1 MNGFVSRLCDLD
13 GVSVPAEMLEIKVD
27 AQHIESEIE
36 ALSLRCAKESAV
48 ELAEAGDIVRCKADK
63 ESYPDGRTIL
73 IFTGTELPGA
83 QEAAAAALGKRAG
96 DVFTAQLAGKTAEL
110 CVESVIR
117 RTPVEI
123 SDALIASLGIE
134 GADSV
139 ESYRAYLTEKAEGEQ
154 KLERGKMIMRYL
166 MDALVNGSEYSYDE
180 GEMQDHVEK
189 TKTEWPQPEGVTE
202 EMVVESIVYQCKQ
215 MWVAEAFCRQQ
226 GIEVGQ
232 TEIEQMADQFAEMM
246 QLMGEAVPERGEL
259 LEMARG
265 ELCLTPLFEHISRL
279 IEQKFGG

>member
-1 MNGFVSRLCDLD
+1 MNGFVSRLCELD
-13 GVSVPAEMLEIKVD
+13 SVSVPAEMLEVKID

-36 ALSLRCAKESAV
+36 ALSLRCAKESTV
-48 ELAEAGDIVRCKADK
+48 ELAETGDLVRCRADK

-73 IFTGTELPGA
+73 IFTGTELPA
-83 QEAAAAALGKRAG
+83 AKEAAAAALGKRAG
-96 DVFTAQLAGKTAEL
+96 DVFSAELAGKTVQL
-110 CVESVIR
+110 CVETVIR
-117 RTPVEI
+117 RTPVEVN
-123 SDALIASLGIE
+123 DALIASLDIE
-134 GADSV
+134 GVDSV
-139 ESYRAYLTEKAEGEQ
+139 EAYRSYLNAKAEGEQ

-166 MDALVNGSEYSYDE
+166 MDALINGSEYSYDE
-180 GEMQDHVEK
+180 DEMQAYVEK
-189 TKTEWPQPEGVTE
+189 TKAERPQPEGVTE

-215 MWVAEAFCRQQ
+215 MWVAEAFCRRQ

-265 ELCLTPLFEHISRL
+265 ELCLTPLFEHINSL

>member
-1 MNGFVSRLCDLD
+1 MNGFVSRLCELD
-13 GVSVPAEMLEIKVD
+13 SVSVPAEMLEVKID

-36 ALSLRCAKESAV
+36 ALSLRCAKESTV
-48 ELAEAGDIVRCKADK
+48 ELAETGDLVRCRADK

-73 IFTGTELPGA
+73 IFTGTELPA
-83 QEAAAAALGKRAG
+83 AKEAAAAALGKRAG
-96 DVFTAQLAGKTAEL
+96 DVFSAELAGKTVQL
-110 CVESVIR
+110 CVETVIR
-117 RTPVEI
+117 RTPVEVN
-123 SDALIASLGIE
+123 DALIASLDIE
-134 GADSV
+134 GVDSV
-139 ESYRAYLTEKAEGEQ
+139 EAYRGYLNSKAEGEQ

-166 MDALVNGSEYSYDE
+166 MDALINGSEYSYDE
-180 GEMQDHVEK
+180 GEMQAYVEK
-189 TKTEWPQPEGVTE
+189 TKAERPQPEGVTE
-202 EMVVESIVYQCKQ
+202 EMVVESIIYQCKQ
-215 MWVAEAFCRQQ
+215 MWVAEAFCRRQ

-265 ELCLTPLFEHISRL
+265 ELCLTPLFEHINSL

>member
-13 GVSVPAEMLEIKVD
+13 GVSVPAEMLELKID
-27 AQHIESEIE
+27 AQRIEGEIK

-48 ELAEAGDIVRCKADK
+48 ELAENGDIVRCTADK

-83 QEAAAAALGKRAG
+83 QEAAKAALGKRRG
-96 DVFTAQLAGKTAEL
+96 DVFPAPLAGKTVNL
-110 CVESVIR
+110 RVQTVTR
-117 RTPVEI
+117 RTPVEVN
-123 SDALIASLGIE
+123 DALIASLGIE
-134 GADSV
+134 GVSSV
-139 ESYRAYLTEKAEGEQ
+139 EGYRAYLTEKAEGEQ
-154 KLERGKMIMRYL
+154 KLERSKMIMRYL

-180 GEMQDHVEK
+180 GEMQAYVEK
-189 TKTEWPQPEGVTE
+189 TKTERPQPEGVTE

-215 MWVAEAFCRQQ
+215 LWVAEAFCRQQ
-226 GIEVGQ
+226 GIETGEAEV
-232 TEIEQMADQFAEMM
+232 EQMADQFAEMM
-246 QLMGEAVPERGEL
+246 QLMGEAVPERSEL

>member
-1 MNGFVSRLCDLD
+1 MNGFVSRLCELD
-13 GVSVPAEMLEIKVD
+13 SVSVPAEMLEVKID

-36 ALSLRCAKESAV
+36 ALSLRCAKESTV
-48 ELAEAGDIVRCKADK
+48 ELAETGDLVRCRADK

-73 IFTGTELPGA
+73 IFTGTELPA
-83 QEAAAAALGKRAG
+83 AKEAAAAALGKRAG
-96 DVFTAQLAGKTAEL
+96 DVFSAELAGKTVQL
-110 CVESVIR
+110 CVETVIR
-117 RTPVEI
+117 RTPVEVN
-123 SDALIASLGIE
+123 DALIASLDIE
-134 GADSV
+134 GVDSV
-139 ESYRAYLTEKAEGEQ
+139 EAYRGYLNSKAEGEQ

-166 MDALVNGSEYSYDE
+166 MDALINGSEYSYDE
-180 GEMQDHVEK
+180 DEMQAYVEK
-189 TKTEWPQPEGVTE
+189 TKAERPQPEGVTE
-202 EMVVESIVYQCKQ
+202 EMVVESIIYQCKQ
-215 MWVAEAFCRQQ
+215 MWVAEAFCRRQ

-265 ELCLTPLFEHISRL
+265 ELCLTPLFEHINSL

>member
-13 GVSVPAEMLEIKVD
+13 GVSVPDEMLEVRID

-36 ALSLRCAKESAV
+36 ALSLRCAKESTV
-48 ELAEAGDIVRCKADK
+48 ELAETGDLVRCRADK

-73 IFTGTELPGA
+73 IFTGTELPA
-83 QEAAAAALGKRAG
+83 AKEAAAAALGKRAG
-96 DVFTAQLAGKTAEL
+96 DVFSAELAGKTVQL
-110 CVESVIR
+110 CVEAVIR
-117 RTPVEI
+117 RTPVEVN
-123 SDALIASLGIE
+123 DALIASLDIE
-134 GADSV
+134 GVDSV
-139 ESYRAYLTEKAEGEQ
+139 EAYRSYLNAKAEGEQ

-166 MDALVNGSEYSYDE
+166 MDALINGSEYSYDE
-180 GEMQDHVEK
+180 DEMQAYIEK
-189 TKTEWPQPEGVTE
+189 TKAERPQPEGVTE

-215 MWVAEAFCRQQ
+215 MWVAEAFCRRQ

-246 QLMGEAVPERGEL
+246 QLMGETVPERGEL

-265 ELCLTPLFEHISRL
+265 ELCLTPLFEHINSL